1 MPGFS
6 HHGAPVV
13 SGGRVYVVTFDN
25 MVYAYG
31 LGQQQ

>member
-6 HHGAPVV
+6 HFSAPVV
-13 SGGRVYVVTFDN
+13 SGGRAYVVTYDN

-31 LGQQQ
+31 LGN